1 MGSNK
6 QKTDGATTGVK
17 KWAPWAL
24 LALTLLVFSNGLTG
38 DFVFD
43 DFVSFEDAWLQ
54 HSITEWGWGKN
65 EPLGQASMRPL
76 VTGSFYLDF
85 ALFGQNP
92 TGYHCFNLLL
102 HLINVLLA
110 WRLFRRLG
118 VPDAWSLFAAAI
130 FAVHPVQ
137 TESVV
142 YVAGRRDL
150 LQGLFYLG
158 IFHLYLNWREAPS
171 WPRGLVCGLL
181 VFLGMNA
188 KASLFPLPVVLLLYE
203 ASIAGRGWW
212 DEGRNA
218 PLARAMDAL
227 KSRTKLFAGLFALA
241 TPFLI
246 YRAFFVTHVG
256 TSIQSKWI
264 GGSLDTHLMSAA
276 KAQILLLWRLV
287 FPLHLQADY
296 SPRHWL
302 YSSGF
307 DDPLGWAALAIGAAY
322 LIVMVRFLFTR
333 PWIGFAM
340 CVIALG
346 LFPTCQIVRHRE
358 LTAERYLYI
367 PMIGWGILAARAG
380 EWFSRRDRE
389 DAASIAGSAAAV
401 LIVLYGARAFVRNR
415 VYDGP
420 QKFWSAV
427 LEGSPECARA
437 IGNLAVFTWGDGDRE
452 RALAETIRATR
463 LDPLNAGAFAN
474 VGVMMGY
481 LGRTEEAREN
491 LARAV
496 ALEPEFPSYRADL
509 AGAQL
514 ELGEIGPAMEQ
525 IAWIERNQPGN
536 PRLPKLRKIA
546 RQVLQA
552 QQAK

>member
-1 MGSNK
+1 MKNETS
-6 QKTDGATTGVK
+6 K
-17 KWAPWAL
+17 KESTSVRRWAPRAL
-24 LALTLLVFSNGLTG
+24 LVLTLLVFSNGLTG

-54 HSITEWGWGKN
+54 HSIAEWGWGKN

-92 TGYHCFNLLL
+92 AGYHCFNLLL
-102 HLINVLLA
+102 HLINVLLV

-150 LQGLFYLG
+150 LQGMFYLG
-158 IFHLYLNWREAPS
+158 IFHLYLSWRDGPS
-171 WPRGLVCGLL
+171 WPKGLACGALL
-181 VFLGMNA
+181 LLGMNA

-203 ASIAGRGWW
+203 ASIAGRAWW
-212 DEGRNA
+212 DGESAA
-218 PLARAMDAL
+218 PLARAVDAL
-227 KSRTKLFAGLFALA
+227 KRRKQLFIGFFALA
-241 TPFLI
+241 TPFLV
-246 YRAFFVTHVG
+246 YRSFFVTHVG
-256 TSIQSKWI
+256 ASIQSKWI
-264 GGSLDTHLMSAA
+264 GGSFDTHLMSAA

-307 DDPLGWAALAIGAAY
+307 DDPLGWAALIVGAAY
-322 LIVMVRFLFTR
+322 LTLMVRFLFTR

-340 CVIALG
+340 CMIALG
-346 LFPTCQIVRHRE
+346 LFPTSQIVRHRE
-358 LTAERYLYI
+358 LAAERYLYI
-367 PMIGWGILAARAG
+367 PMIGWGILVARAG
-380 EWFSRRDRE
+380 EWLSRRDRE
-389 DAASIAGSAAAV
+389 DVARVASAAAAV
-401 LIVLYGARAFVRNR
+401 LIVLYGARTFVRNR

-420 QKFWSAV
+420 RQFWGAV

-437 IGNLAVFTWGDGDRE
+437 IGNLAVFTWADGDRD
-452 RALAETIRATR
+452 RALREAMRATQ
-463 LDPLNAGAFAN
+463 LDPLNAGTYAN
-474 VGVMMGY
+474 VGIMMGH
-481 LGRTEEAREN
+481 LGRMKEAREN

-496 ALEPEFPSYRADL
+496 ELEPEFPSYRADL
-509 AGAQL
+509 AGAHL

-525 IAWIERNQPGN
+525 ISWIERNQPGN
-536 PRLPKLRKIA
+536 PKLRRLKKIVSHLK
-546 RQVLQA
+546 QT
-552 QQAK
+552 KINK